1 MTTTSSTETYAG
13 VGDDSGSATERA
25 QQTAGTAKDEAQRVA
40 QEAKSQA
47 RQLMDEAR
55 GQVDEQSRTQRDR
68 LVSTLG
74 TFGDDLE
81 RMAENQSGM
90 AADATREIASRV
102 RGVSQHL
109 DGREPGELIEDL
121 RSFARRRPGLFLA
134 GSLAAGLVAGRLIR
148 GTREAVSAGSD
159 DDNPRHLA
167 QPTATPGFDP
177 TGTTGT
183 TGASELD
190 GTRGAGG
197 YVPPVDP
204 ESGEWT
210 GDRA

>member
-1 MTTTSSTETYAG
+1 MTTTSTTETYPGAA
-13 VGDDSGSATERA
+13 DDSGSTSERA
-25 QQTAGTAKDEAQRVA
+25 QQAAGAAKDEAQRVA

-47 RQLMDEAR
+47 RQLVDDAR

-74 TFGDDLE
+74 TFGDDLD

-90 AADATREIASRV
+90 AADAAREIAGRV
-102 RGVSQHL
+102 RSVSRHL
-109 DGREPGELIEDL
+109 DGREPGELVEDL

-148 GTREAVSAGSD
+148 GTREAASSTDSGD
-159 DDNPRHLA
+159 DTPRHLA
-167 QPTATPGFDP
+167 QVTAPTPVRE
-177 TGTTGT
+177 TG
-183 TGASELD
+183 GAAD
-190 GTRGAGG
+190 AGS

-204 ESGEWT
+204 ESGQWT
-210 GDRA
+210 GNPA